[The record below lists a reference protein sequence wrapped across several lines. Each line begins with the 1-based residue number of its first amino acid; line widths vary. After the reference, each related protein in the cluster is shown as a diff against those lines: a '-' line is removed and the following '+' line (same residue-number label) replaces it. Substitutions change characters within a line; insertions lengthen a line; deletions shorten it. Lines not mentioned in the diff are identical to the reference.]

1 MDKPE
6 NFTADKVMDYMLL
19 KNKINGDFAALIQKI
34 NSAESNLNQDII
46 DSEDNI
52 VKIEN
57 GKLIINLEKS
67 GLLLQKSY
75 DFCNEHKDKIP
86 SFAYNSIIPGIS
98 SYLMYKGVVKLYH
111 KTAYPK
117 DLESNLN
124 SANTLKYLKWR
135 SSNLETRF
143 FNSVAAIMIVAS
155 LTIMSTTVSYF
166 VRSGNKLN
174 RHLNTTN
181 LKKILLKNPF
191 IGNNKGGNRWKYL
204 IIFILILNY
213 FYNPYFPFLLDFY
226 KTIMLNWVRYIVLS
240 IGFSYLIYNLFNLFL
255 LNRFSDINNQHNY
268 KIPKY
273 LPHFLKK
280 E

>member
-1 MDKPE
+1 
-6 NFTADKVMDYMLL
+6 
-19 KNKINGDFAALIQKI
+19 
-34 NSAESNLNQDII
+34 
-46 DSEDNI
+46 
-52 VKIEN
+52 
-57 GKLIINLEKS
+57 
-67 GLLLQKSY
+67 
-75 DFCNEHKDKIP
+75 
-86 SFAYNSIIPGIS
+86 
-98 SYLMYKGVVKLYH
+98 MYKGVVKLYH

-124 SANTLKYLKWR
+124 SADTLKYLKWR
-135 SSNLETRF
+135 SRETRF

-155 LTIMSTTVSYF
+155 ITIMSTTVSDF

-174 RHLNTTN
+174 RHLNTTTNPNINTNINTSTANPTSNTTN
-181 LKKILLKNPF
+181 LKKILLPF

-255 LNRFSDINNQHNY
+255 FNRFSDINNQHNY